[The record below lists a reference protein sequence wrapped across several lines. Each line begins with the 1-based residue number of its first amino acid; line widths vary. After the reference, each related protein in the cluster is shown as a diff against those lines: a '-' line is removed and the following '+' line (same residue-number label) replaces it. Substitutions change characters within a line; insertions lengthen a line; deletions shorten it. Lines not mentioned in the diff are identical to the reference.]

1 MTGEKFELLVT
12 RSSKLEKEIFEMTNH
27 SYEIIETTGGG
38 TQHRHHPKILFAR
51 FPDEKT
57 AIHFDSAKSSEVLDL
72 LAEAIYSHI
81 SALSGTY
88 GFNAYDITRL
98 ELDGLRERLTNLAA
112 LDDSEL
118 SEDMQEGITD
128 SSVFPYE
135 EIF

>member
-1 MTGEKFELLVT
+1 MKRSPFPNMTGEKFELLVT
-12 RSSKLEKEIFEMTNH
+12 RSSKLEKEIFEMTDY
-27 SYEIIETTGGG
+27 SYEIIETTGGR
-38 TQHRHHPKILFAR
+38 TQHRHHPKILFAS

-81 SALSGTY
+81 SA
-88 GFNAYDITRL
+88 

-118 SEDMQEGITD
+118 SEDMQEGIAD

>member
-1 MTGEKFELLVT
+1 MTDY
-12 RSSKLEKEIFEMTNH
+12 
-27 SYEIIETTGGG
+27 SYEIIETTGGR
-38 TQHRHHPKILFAR
+38 TQHRHHPKILFAS

-118 SEDMQEGITD
+118 SEDMQEGIAD